1 MPRDSQDIAQV
12 AEELGQRFDEFKQ
25 KNDQRLDGVLQEKAK
40 LAEAVEKINGE
51 LSGLAELK
59 SQMEAELTALKR
71 PGGGGSASK
80 EVSEHKAAFGQFMRK
95 GNDDGL
101 AELERKALNT
111 VTPEEGGYAVPE
123 ELDRTLIELA
133 RDAVVMRQECRV
145 ISLGGTGYSKLV
157 NLGGTT
163 SGWVGETDPRPATG
177 TSKLTVVKPSWG
189 EVYANPQATQG
200 MLDDAFFDVESWLG
214 TEVNQEFTEQEEAA
228 FSYGNGVG
236 KPKGLFAFAT
246 EAKGDKDLT
255 FGKLQHLLASGAGL
269 NSDDLIKVIHTL
281 RKPYRAGAKWM
292 MNGLSVMQARL
303 LKDTEGNYLW
313 RPGLS
318 EGAPS
323 ILLGYG
329 IAENEEMP
337 DIAAG
342 SQSIAFGNFK
352 RAYTIIDRIG
362 TRVLRDPY
370 TNKPYVG
377 FYTTKRVGSMLENHQ
392 AVKMLQ
398 MGAAG

>member
-1 MPRDSQDIAQV
+1 MPVDSQDVQQV
-12 AEELGQRFDEFKQ
+12 AEALGARFEEFK
-25 KNDQRLDGVLQEKAK
+25 KANDLRLDGIVQEKSK
-40 LAEAVEKINGE
+40 LAESVEKLNGQLSE
-51 LSGLAELK
+51 LEQSKSDLEAELK
-59 SQMEAELTALKR
+59 SYRR
-71 PGGGGSASK
+71 PGGGAPGAK
-80 EVSEHKAAFGQFMRK
+80 EQAEHKTAFGAFMRK
-95 GNDDGL
+95 GQEDGL
-101 AELERKALNT
+101 RDLERKALNT
-111 VTPEEGGYAVPE
+111 TTDEDGGFAVPE

-133 RDAVVMRQECRV
+133 RETSVMRQECHG
-145 ISLGGTGYSKLV
+145 ITLGGTGYKKLAS
-157 NLGGTT
+157 LGGTT
-163 SGWVGETDPRPATG
+163 SGWVGESDPRPATG
-177 TSKLTVVKPSWG
+177 TPKLKEVTPYWG

-200 MLDDAFFDVESWLG
+200 MLDDGFMNVEAWLSG
-214 TEVNQEFTEQEEAA
+214 EVNIEFSEKEEAG
-228 FSYGNGVG
+228 FSYGDGVK

-246 EAKGDKDLT
+246 DAKSDAERE
-255 FGKLQHLLASGAGL
+255 FGKLQHLLASGTTL
-269 NSDDLIKVIHTL
+269 NADDLVKLIYTL
-281 RKPYRAGAKWM
+281 RKPYRSGARWM
-292 MNGLSVMQARL
+292 MNGLSLMSCRL

-318 EGAPS
+318 EGESS

-342 SQSIAFGNFK
+342 VQPLAFGNYK

-377 FYTTKRVGSMLENHQ
+377 FYTTKRVGGMLENSQ

-398 MGAAG
+398 LGAQ